1 MTDWEK
7 SFSQLRM
14 IFEIVTDTAVYLA
27 KDMVYLVFK

>member
-7 SFSQLRM
+7 SFSQDRM
-14 IFEIVTDTAVYLA
+14 IFEIVTDTVYLA